1 MNLDQMEYRCPDARV
16 VETVRLED
24 HRLAFCGRPA
34 GNGVATIFPEEGSQ
48 VEGVLWEIT
57 PECEQ
62 SLDRYEG
69 YPYLYGKETIRVRN
83 KAGMQMDVMAYVM
96 NAPYKETLAS
106 PSRLYLNGILEGCRQ
121 NGIPEKPVRNAVRWT
136 KKKAT
141 RTKKTHSD
149 PER

>member
-1 MNLDQMEYRCPDARV
+1 MTE
-16 VETVRLED
+16 
-24 HRLAFCGRPA
+24 HRESILFCLWQQHEPGSDGIPVSGCQGGR
-34 GNGVATIFPEEGSQ
+34 NGVATIFPEEGSQ

-69 YPYLYGKETIRVRN
+69 YPHLYGKETIRVRN
-83 KAGMQMDVMAYVM
+83 KVGMQMDVMAYVM
-96 NAPYKETLAS
+96 NAPYKEILAS

-121 NGIPEKPVRNAVRWT
+121 NGIPEKPVRDAVRWT
-136 KKKAT
+136 KKEAT
-141 RTKKTHSD
+141 RTKKNHSD